1 MRDAALMR
9 HGSEPRGSLACVPP
23 AGLRHP
29 CADDWSC
36 LCVLFRLPRSQPM
49 FITFANTCFFF
60 WGVAPLIVSRSA
72 SCTALHRDGASAY
85 GCQPQMALR
94 ASLGNAAGVRSSRLL
109 FCCAFLASRA
119 SNSSEAFGV
128 SQEEGYAIATLRRG
142 LCALCGHLW

>member
-1 MRDAALMR
+1 MLTCGMR
-9 HGSEPRGSLACVPP
+9 HSCGTVQNPEAPSRVCLRLGFAILVRMT
-23 AGLRHP
+23 GLG
-29 CADDWSC
+29 ASFS
-36 LCVLFRLPRSQPM
+36 VASF
-49 FITFANTCFFF
+49 TANVYNTCFFF